1 MRDTFTLSAMLF
13 AAFSIAVMTDRPA
26 QAACASF
33 VASVCPREQSA
44 TMTAR
49 FIRLPPKP
57 PAFAVGDVFPVAQH
71 SLLMNPAHFGLPP
84 VDGNWRYYRVKGEVF
99 RVDADT
105 ALVLEV
111 VKDGNRRQLR

>member
-1 MRDTFTLSAMLF
+1 MKDTFTLTAMLF

-26 QAACASF
+26 QAACASL
-33 VASVCPREQSA
+33 VASVCPRDQPT

-57 PAFAVGDVFPVAQH
+57 PAFAVGETFPTAQH

-84 VDGNWRYYRVKGEVF
+84 VTGNWRYYRVKGEVF

>member
-13 AAFSIAVMTDRPA
+13 AALTIAIMADRPA

-33 VASVCPREQSA
+33 IASMCPRDQPA

-57 PAFAVGDVFPVAQH
+57 PAFSVGDTFPTAQH
-71 SLLMNPAHFGLPP
+71 SLLMNPTRYGLPP
-84 VDGNWRYYRVKGEVF
+84 VTGKWRYYRAKGDVF
-99 RVDADT
+99 RVDAET
-105 ALVLEV
+105 ARVLEI
-111 VKDGNRRQLR
+111 VKDGNRRMLR